1 MLVAARL
8 VKNIPTIMHDNEM
21 PVKVNVLVAGV
32 TSGLFVVYEIVAFE
46 VRWSTPVG
54 IPAVE

>member
-1 MLVAARL
+1 
-8 VKNIPTIMHDNEM
+8 MHDNEM